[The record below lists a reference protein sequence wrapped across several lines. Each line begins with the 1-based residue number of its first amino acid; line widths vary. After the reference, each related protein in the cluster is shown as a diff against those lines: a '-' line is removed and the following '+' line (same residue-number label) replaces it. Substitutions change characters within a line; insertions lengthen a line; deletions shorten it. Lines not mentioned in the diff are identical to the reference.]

1 MIGNSRGRILGIP
14 QARAR
19 APLKPHT
26 LYVDQP
32 HMLRKTLRKELVCWM
47 HKVPRGAIADAKII
61 RPGAEVA
68 IRENENPSL
77 NGRMPLAING
87 EILFCDRKQF
97 WDSVKER

>member
-1 MIGNSRGRILGIP
+1 
-14 QARAR
+14 
-19 APLKPHT
+19 
-26 LYVDQP
+26 
-32 HMLRKTLRKELVCWM
+32 M